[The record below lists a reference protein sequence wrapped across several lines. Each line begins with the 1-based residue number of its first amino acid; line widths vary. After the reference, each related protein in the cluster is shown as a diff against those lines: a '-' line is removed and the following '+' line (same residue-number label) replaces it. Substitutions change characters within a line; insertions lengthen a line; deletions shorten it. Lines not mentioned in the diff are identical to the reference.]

1 VDPRDPR
8 DSRPAGVADD
18 ADIPDGAD
26 VDRPEAA
33 EDGSALPW
41 TGVGAVVLVLVTG
54 AFVSGWVLGRRWGR
68 LMGW

>member
-1 VDPRDPR
+1 MDPRDR
-8 DSRPAGVADD
+8 RPAGVAED

-33 EDGSALPW
+33 EGGSALPW